1 MEGIRKFPHHPER
14 IAEELLRGE
23 FFVTCDE
30 DKVPL
35 IAIPS
40 GSIFEASSTDP
51 EAWRCY
57 ETALE
62 TYTRNAHISGVGRV
76 ITRVDPY
83 VGVDLD
89 KCLDP
94 ATGEVE
100 AWAMQ
105 IIEELDSYSEISPSG
120 RGVKVWIKAPGF
132 IRSYKKA
139 RLEIYSRSRYFT
151 LTGEPF
157 PGTRETVE
165 ERPGEVA
172 SIIEREFPKVERRAA
187 GPRASGR
194 LKSSFDLDDLLD
206 RAGVEKALRDDT
218 TAETK
223 YEILCPWYREHTTSP
238 ETGTRVGRY
247 EDGGYWFVCE
257 HSHCAGRTWADFKH
271 WLRSIVYRGRPPR
284 SKGRK
289 R

>member
-51 EAWRCY
+51 ATWRY
-57 ETALE
+57 HETALE

-76 ITRVDPY
+76 ITREDPY

-120 RGVKVWIKAPGF
+120 TGVKIWIKVPEF
-132 IRSYKKA
+132 TRSYKKA

-151 LTGEPF
+151 LTGQQL
-157 PGTRETVE
+157 PGSPSTVE
-165 ERPGEVA
+165 ERGEELFR
-172 SIIEREFPKVERRAA
+172 IIEREFLRVERSA
-187 GPRASGR
+187 GRSGRGR
-194 LKSSFDLDDLLD
+194 LKSSFNLEDLLD
-206 RAGVEKALRDDT
+206 RAGVERRLRDDT
-218 TAETK
+218 TAQTK
-223 YEILCPWYREHTTSP
+223 YEILCPWHKLHTTSVD
-238 ETGTRVGRY
+238 TGTRIGRY
-247 EDGGYWFVCE
+247 EEGGYWFRCE
-257 HSHCAGRTWADFKH
+257 HSHCAMRSWADFKH
-271 WLRSIVYRGRPPR
+271 WLRSIVYRGRSPR